1 MIKPLLEAKP
11 KIVNIGLESFALA
24 ANKAGSETLQLDWQ
38 PPAHGDPQL
47 NKILLA
53 LENHYDDIRMANE
66 QALEKV
72 LEAQPVW
79 IDVGPA
85 LEMIPGFTEDT
96 ILHAGPP
103 VTWDDMCGPMK
114 GAVIGGLLFEG
125 KAGNKE
131 EAMLLASS
139 GRVSFSPCHHFH
151 AVGPMSGVITASMP
165 VIVVENKSNGN
176 LAYSNFNNEKNRKAL
191 SFGAFDQD
199 VQDVLA
205 WQRDVVGPLLGK
217 AVRRLGGVD
226 LKSITA
232 RALQMGDECHNRHV
246 ASTSLLLRELLPA
259 LVRVAPVDDD
269 LGQLA
274 DYMKHNDWFFLNFS
288 MAACKATMDAAHG
301 IPNST
306 MVTAMARNGV
316 EAGIRVSGLGDQW
329 FTAPASS
336 VRGIMF
342 PPFTEKDANPD
353 LGDSTITETCGI
365 GAFAMAAA
373 PAMVKLVGGSVA
385 EAMGFTRSMEEITLA
400 ENKAYSIPTLDFSGT
415 PTGIDIRAVVATGIH
430 PKINTGI
437 AHREPGHGIA
447 GAGITEIPMGCFSEA
462 LRAFADSFDN

>member
-1 MIKPLLEAKP
+1 MIRPLLESKP
-11 KIVNIGLESFALA
+11 KIVNIGLESFA
-24 ANKAGSETLQLDWQ
+24 KTLQDAGCKTLQVAWQ
-38 PPAHGDPQL
+38 PPAQADPQL
-47 NKILLA
+47 NEILLA
-53 LENHYDDIRMANE
+53 LEDHYDDIKKANDE
-66 QALEKV
+66 AIEKV

-79 IDVGPA
+79 MDVGPA

-96 ILHAGPP
+96 VLHAGPP
-103 VTWDDMCGPMK
+103 ITWEDMCGPMK

-125 KAGNKE
+125 KARNKE
-131 EAMLLASS
+131 EAMEIAAS
-139 GRVSFSPCHHFH
+139 RQISFSPCHHYH

-199 VQDVLA
+199 VQDVLI
-205 WQRDVVGPLLGK
+205 WQRDVMGPLLKK
-217 AVRRLGGVD
+217 AVLRLGGVD

-246 ASTSLLLRELLPA
+246 ASTSLLLRELFPA
-259 LVRVAPVDDD
+259 LARVAPVDED

-274 DYMKHNDWFFLNFS
+274 DFIKHNDWFFLNFS
-288 MAACKATMDAAHG
+288 MAACKATMDAGHG
-301 IPNST
+301 IPYST

-316 EAGIRVSGLGDQW
+316 EAGIRVSGLGDRW
-329 FTAPASS
+329 LTAPASS

-400 ENKAYSIPTLDFSGT
+400 ENKAYSIPTLDFAGT
-415 PTGIDIRAVVATGIH
+415 PTGIDVRAVVATGIH

-447 GAGITEIPMGCFSEA
+447 GAGITEIPMGCFTEA
-462 LRAFADSFDN
+462 LRAFADSFR